1 MGRRFDSYFQ
11 ETEIAQWVEQFSQT
25 FNLFIARKGTIGNK
39 KAKKF
44 SFRIENLFR
53 RNEFEIRSKTCLK
66 PEFETLVDD

>member
-25 FNLFIARKGTIGNK
+25 FNLFIARRGTIGNK
-39 KAKKF
+39 KAKEF

-53 RNEFEIRSKTCLK
+53 RNEFEMRSKTCLK
-66 PEFETLVDD
+66 PELDSLKDD